1 MGLVGAASLVLATF
15 LPVLRVSVDDRVL
28 TALDR
33 TGWDEHGAA
42 LIALALLALILLLP
56 ALRGS
61 RPAAVA
67 VALAGL
73 AALVITIASDLPDV
87 GDNGAVGRQ
96 LETGEVGTG
105 FGAYLEALG
114 GVLLLA
120 AGGLLAFRGADD

>member
-1 MGLVGAASLVLATF
+1 M
-15 LPVLRVSVDDRVL
+15 L

-42 LIALALLALILLLP
+42 LIALALFAVVLLRP

-67 VALAGL
+67 IALAGA
-73 AALVITIASDLPDV
+73 AALAITIASDLPDV
-87 GDNGAVGRQ
+87 GDKGAVGARF
-96 LETGEVGTG
+96 ETGEVGTG

-120 AGGLLAFRGADD
+120 AGGFLALTGRDED